1 MPDAMCPM
9 RAGCERD
16 PSGQRPPDPAFVV
29 CSFARFCRA
38 IADPMS
44 RARRSRAECG
54 PREPDDLVL
63 RVKEVTVTRDL
74 GGVLH

>member
-16 PSGQRPPDPAFVV
+16 PSGQRPPDPPFVV
-29 CSFARFCRA
+29 CSFARFHRA

-44 RARRSRAECG
+44 RARRSRVPRVAACGEECG
-54 PREPDDLVL
+54 PRG
-63 RVKEVTVTRDL
+63 RA
-74 GGVLH
+74 